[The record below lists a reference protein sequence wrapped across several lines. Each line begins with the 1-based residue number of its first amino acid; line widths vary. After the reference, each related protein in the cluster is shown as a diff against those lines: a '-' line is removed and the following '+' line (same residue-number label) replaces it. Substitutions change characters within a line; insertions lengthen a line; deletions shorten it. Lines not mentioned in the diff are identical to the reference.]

1 MADEFVP
8 IEIEEESINPND
20 GDFII
25 SGLGSFGS
33 LSVSN
38 NSLFGDVYSTGI
50 ITATQFS
57 GLFIGISTLSVGY
70 ASTAGIAT
78 YASTAGISTVSQGLT
93 GTPNITV
100 GIVTA
105 AAYVATGTTA
115 VYAGAVGVSTVD
127 SNTTA
132 FHYITYNTNSSAVN
146 ISNFSSG
153 KTFKVVSRNT
163 GGGGRTLIISTSTT
177 ESGHAAVPTIVH
189 SGGTITNGTINISSG
204 SGLLITIFNMNG
216 TVVGAY

>member
-1 MADEFVP
+1 MTKAKLYFTDTDP
-8 IEIEEESINPND
+8 QEIND
-20 GDFII
+20 
-25 SGLGSFGS
+25 LEVTN
-33 LSVSN
+33 LSAS
-38 NSLFGDVYSTGI
+38 GI

-57 GLFIGISTLSVGY
+57 GSFIGISTLSVGY
-70 ASTAGIAT
+70 AD
-78 YASTAGISTVSQGLT
+78 TAGISTTSQGLT
-93 GTPNITV
+93 GTPDITV

-115 VYAGAVGVSTVD
+115 VYAGGVGVSTVN

-132 FHYITYNTNSSAVN
+132 FHYITYDTNSSAVN

-153 KTFKVVSRNT
+153 KTFNVVSRNT
-163 GGGGRTLIISTSTT
+163 GGGGRTLIIRTSTT

-189 SGGTITNGTINISSG
+189 SGGTISNGTINISSG

>member
-1 MADEFVP
+1 MTKAKLYFTDTDP
-8 IEIEEESINPND
+8 QEIND
-20 GDFII
+20 
-25 SGLGSFGS
+25 LEVTN
-33 LSVSN
+33 LSAS
-38 NSLFGDVYSTGI
+38 GI

-57 GLFIGISTLSVGY
+57 GSFIGISTLSVGY
-70 ASTAGIAT
+70 AD
-78 YASTAGISTVSQGLT
+78 TAGISTTSQGLT
-93 GTPNITV
+93 GTPDITV

-115 VYAGAVGVSTVD
+115 VYAGGVGVSTVN

-153 KTFKVVSRNT
+153 KTFNVVSRNT
-163 GGGGRTLIISTSTT
+163 GGGGRTLIIRTSTT

-189 SGGTITNGTINISSG
+189 SGGTISNGTINISSG